1 MKHTAI
7 CSAIYREFIMVFFS
21 DTVD

>member
-7 CSAIYREFIMVFFS
+7 CSAIYREFNMVFFR
-21 DTVD
+21 TR